1 MDRRSRAS
9 RFAVAAPPS
18 YFKRLEARRNPWYE
32 SPEEIAAGL
41 AWGRRKARLLQWVR
55 QEMATSLTQRE
66 QECIDL
72 YFFHGMTCREVGQ
85 ATGTNASSVHR
96 AIRRSIRKL
105 RQAAR
110 LVREHGDA
118 DAAKES

>member
-1 MDRRSRAS
+1 MDSRSRAS

-18 YFKRLEARRNPWYE
+18 YFKRLEARRNLWYE

-41 AWGRRKARLLQWVR
+41 AWGRRKARLLQWIR
-55 QEMATSLTQRE
+55 QEMGTSLTQRE
-66 QECIDL
+66 RECIEL

-85 ATGTNASSVHR
+85 ATATNASSVHR

-110 LVREHGDA
+110 LVVEQKDA
-118 DAAKES
+118 DAAKEA